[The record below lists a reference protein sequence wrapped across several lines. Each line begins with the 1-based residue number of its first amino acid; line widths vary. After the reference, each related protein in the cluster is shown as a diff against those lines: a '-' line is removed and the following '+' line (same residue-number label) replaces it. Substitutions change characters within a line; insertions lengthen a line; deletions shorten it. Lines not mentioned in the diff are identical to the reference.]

1 MENLRYYEKLR
12 QVPNEAKKQIAAGR
26 LKGMTDINP
35 MWRIK
40 KLTETFGPCG
50 IGWYPEI
57 IDTWLDHG
65 ANGEISA
72 NMKILLYVKEG
83 ENWSKGIPGI
93 GGSKFVAKETAG
105 LYTDDEAYKK
115 AFTDAIS
122 VAAKLLGVA
131 ADVYFE
137 KDSTKYDGNNSVHTK
152 SSDTAPKTSGD
163 GNHSEEL
170 KNSPQAA
177 KAALRKAWTREILVG
192 EKQVRLGDLSAETL
206 KKYSEKTKDKTL
218 RDDMLRVM
226 QHKFTEA
233 AKAETTDLPFKDV
246 GSGNAEG

>member
-1 MENLRYYEKLR
+1 MENMKYYEQLR
-12 QVPNEAKKQIAAGR
+12 KVPDEAKKQITAGR

-40 KLTETFGPCG
+40 RLTEIFGPCG

-72 NMKILLYVKEG
+72 NMKIFLYVKEG

-137 KDSTKYDGNNSVHTK
+137 KDRTKYDVAEGSKSGN
-152 SSDTAPKTSGD
+152 TAAKGAAA
-163 GNHSEEL
+163 GNETEDL
-170 KNSPQAA
+170 KNSPQSE
-177 KAALRKAWTREILVG
+177 KAAVRRAWVRTIAVG
-192 EKQVRLGDLSAETL
+192 DKEVRLGDLSAEKL
-206 KKYSEKTKDKTL
+206 QKFSEKAKEKSL

-226 QHKFTEA
+226 QYKFTEA
-233 AKAETTDLPFKDV
+233 AKAETADLPFKDV
-246 GSGNAEG
+246 GKGNAEG

>member
-12 QVPNEAKKQIAAGR
+12 QVPSEAKKQIGAGR

-57 IDTWLDHG
+57 VATWLDDG

-83 ENWSKGIPGI
+83 DSWSKGIPGI

-137 KDSTKYDGNNSVHTK
+137 KDTTKYDGNSSASAKPAAASKKPSEADKPADKPKFSLDDAMSTPVVLKGVEYKLGALKQVTLEWYAEK
-152 SSDTAPKTSGD
+152 SKNTELREKAALILR
-163 GNHSEEL
+163 HRFAEEL
-170 KNSPQAA
+170 KDG
-177 KAALRKAWTREILVG
+177 TE
-192 EKQVRLGDLSAETL
+192 ET
-206 KKYSEKTKDKTL
+206 
-218 RDDMLRVM
+218 
-226 QHKFTEA
+226 
-233 AKAETTDLPFKDV
+233 PF
-246 GSGNAEG
+246 GT

>member
-12 QVPNEAKKQIAAGR
+12 QVPNEAKKQIGAGR

-57 IDTWLDHG
+57 VATWLDSG

-83 ENWSKGIPGI
+83 DSWSKGIPGI

-137 KDSTKYDGNNSVHTK
+137 KDTTKYDGNSSASAKQATASKKPSEADKPAETPQNALEDALNTTVTLKGVEYKLGALKQVTLEWYAEK
-152 SSDTAPKTSGD
+152 SKNTELREKAALILR
-163 GNHSEEL
+163 HRFAEEL
-170 KNSPQAA
+170 KDG
-177 KAALRKAWTREILVG
+177 TE
-192 EKQVRLGDLSAETL
+192 ET
-206 KKYSEKTKDKTL
+206 
-218 RDDMLRVM
+218 
-226 QHKFTEA
+226 
-233 AKAETTDLPFKDV
+233 PF
-246 GSGNAEG
+246 GT

>member
-1 MENLRYYEKLR
+1 MENLRYYDKLR
-12 QVPNEAKKQIAAGR
+12 HVPSEAKKTISAGR

-40 KLTETFGPCG
+40 ALTETFGPCG

-57 IDTWLDHG
+57 VDTWLETG

-83 ENWSKGIPGI
+83 DEWSKGIPGV
-93 GGSKFVAKETAG
+93 GGSKFVAKESAG

-137 KDSTKYDGNNSVHTK
+137 KDTTKYDGNGAQTAK
-152 SSDTAPKTSGD
+152 SPAG
-163 GNHSEEL
+163 
-170 KNSPQAA
+170 AA
-177 KAALRKAWTREILVG
+177 KASATNRETGKGQKAAQSPEDELAQARKTEVVIRGTAY
-192 EKQVRLGDLSAETL
+192 KLGDLPVGTVEWLAQHSQTEEVKAAANL
-206 KKYSEKTKDKTL
+206 IVKDAFKNAMQE
-218 RDDMLRVM
+218 DDVIPW
-226 QHKFTEA
+226 E
-233 AKAETTDLPFKDV
+233 DKDV
-246 GSGNAEG
+246 KGQDS

>member
-1 MENLRYYEKLR
+1 MDNLRYYDKLR
-12 QVPNEAKKQIAAGR
+12 EVPDGAKKKIAAGR

-57 IDTWLDHG
+57 VDTWLDGG

-72 NMKILLYVKEG
+72 NIKILLYVREG
-83 ENWSKGIPGI
+83 AEWSKGIPGI
-93 GGSKFVAKETAG
+93 GGSKFVAKENAG

-137 KDSTKYDGNNSVHTK
+137 KDSTKYDGNGATASKSV
-152 SSDTAPKTSGD
+152 DSG
-163 GNHSEEL
+163 
-170 KNSPQAA
+170 A
-177 KAALRKAWTREILVG
+177 KAVPTSKQTEEEQKATQSYEDQLKAAMETEMTIKNKKYKVG
-192 EKQVRLGDLSAETL
+192 EMSQEQLLYIRENAKV
-206 KKYSEKTKDKTL
+206 EKF
-218 RDDMLRVM
+218 R
-226 QHKFTEA
+226 EA
-233 AKAETTDLPFKDV
+233 ATMVLNHRFKQQMQEAGDDDLPF
-246 GSGNAEG
+246 

>member
-1 MENLRYYEKLR
+1 MENMKYYEQLR
-12 QVPNEAKKQIAAGR
+12 KVPDEAKKQITAGR

-40 KLTETFGPCG
+40 RLTETFGPCG

-72 NMKILLYVKEG
+72 NMKIFLYVKEG

-137 KDSTKYDGNNSVHTK
+137 KDRTKYDVAEGSKSGN
-152 SSDTAPKTSGD
+152 TAAKGAAA
-163 GNHSEEL
+163 GNETEDL
-170 KNSPQAA
+170 KNSADRE
-177 KAALRKAWTREILVG
+177 KSLLRKAWQREILVG
-192 EKQVRLGDLSAETL
+192 EEVMRLGDIPVENLQ
-206 KKYSEKTKDKTL
+206 KYSKKTKDGSL

-226 QHKFTEA
+226 QYKFTKA
-233 AKAETTDLPFKDV
+233 AKAQESDLPFKEV
-246 GSGNAEG
+246 EG